1 MHFIKIML
9 CFVPNIKP
17 LIMTIKKKRT
27 VFFVYIAMVGL
38 TTALLSKF
46 NTDASYIFTI
56 VLCVLV
62 AFLIGFNS
70 LVRKSPLF
78 KGYFVS
84 RFNIFNEKMTWEKE
98 FDFEQD
104 LLFNQIIEVI
114 NDSNFDLVTSDSDQ
128 GKIFAIAKMKSNSWG
143 ENLYFDFTSKD
154 NHTVLKLTSASV
166 LGMRV
171 FGDTENNWNKFMN
184 DFEESL
190 TI

>member
-78 KGYFVS
+78 KGFFVS

-98 FDFEQD
+98 FDFDQD
-104 LLFNQIIEVI
+104 LLFNKIIEVI

>member
-9 CFVPNIKP
+9 CFVPNIKQ

-27 VFFVYIAMVGL
+27 IYYVCFVVMIITPGL
-38 TTALLSKF
+38 LTNF
-46 NTDASYIFTI
+46 NKDASYTFTI
-56 VLCVLV
+56 ALAAVA

-78 KGYFVS
+78 KGYFIS
-84 RFNIFNEKMTWEKE
+84 RFNIFSEKMTWEKE
-98 FDFEQD
+98 FDFDQE
-104 LLFNQIIEVI
+104 LLFNKIMEVI
-114 NDSNFDLVTSDSDQ
+114 DDSNFELVSSDSAQ
-128 GKIFAIAKMKSNSWG
+128 GKIFAIAKMKPNSWG

-154 NHTVLKLTSASV
+154 NHTVLKLTSTSV
-166 LGMRV
+166 FGWRL

>member
-1 MHFIKIML
+1 LHFIKIML
-9 CFVPNIKP
+9 CFVPNIKQ

-27 VFFVYIAMVGL
+27 IYYGYFAGMTITIGV
-38 TTALLSKF
+38 LSNF
-46 NTDASYIFTI
+46 NKDASYTFTI
-56 VLCVLV
+56 ALAAVA

-98 FDFEQD
+98 FDFEQE
-104 LLFNQIIEVI
+104 LLFNKIMEVI
-114 NDSNFDLVTSDSDQ
+114 DDSNFDLVSSDSAQ

-154 NHTVLKLTSASV
+154 NHTVLKLTSTSV
-166 LGMRV
+166 FGWRL

>member
-104 LLFNQIIEVI
+104 LLFNKIIEVI
-114 NDSNFDLVTSDSDQ
+114 NDSNFDLVTSDSGQ

>member
-1 MHFIKIML
+1 MYFIKIML

-104 LLFNQIIEVI
+104 LLFNKIIEVI
-114 NDSNFDLVTSDSDQ
+114 NDSNFDLVTSDSGQ

>member
-9 CFVPNIKP
+9 CFVPNIKQ

-27 VFFVYIAMVGL
+27 IYYVCFVVMIITPGL
-38 TTALLSKF
+38 LTNF
-46 NTDASYIFTI
+46 NKDASYTFTI
-56 VLCVLV
+56 ALAAVA

-104 LLFNQIIEVI
+104 LLFNKIIEVI
-114 NDSNFDLVTSDSDQ
+114 NDSNFDLVTSDSGQ

>member
-1 MHFIKIML
+1 
-9 CFVPNIKP
+9 
-17 LIMTIKKKRT
+17 MTIKKKRT

-104 LLFNQIIEVI
+104 LLFNKIIEVI
-114 NDSNFDLVTSDSDQ
+114 NDSNFDLVTSDSGQ